1 MGHDHTVVWCSV
13 HTKHA
18 RPSLGILTVCMLR
31 LTAPSE
37 HHDHLISR
45 ATVTAIIKSVR
56 PAARFFCEK
65 VNYETLT

>member
-1 MGHDHTVVWCSV
+1 MGHGHTVVWCSV

-37 HHDHLISR
+37 HRDHLQLHLSCDRNSDHQIGAACR
-45 ATVTAIIKSVR
+45 A
-56 PAARFFCEK
+56 FF
-65 VNYETLT
+65 L